1 MQGSAADCYK
11 YMTADRMTVSLYDA
25 VRGVL
30 DREMSAPLAPGL
42 YLVSTPIGNL
52 ADITLRGLA
61 VLARA
66 GHVCCED
73 TRQTQKL
80 VSHYGIPARLSPYH
94 DHNAAKARPKI
105 LRWLAD
111 GGTVA
116 LVSDAG
122 TPLISDPGY
131 KLVREAAAQGSQV
144 FSIPGASAV
153 LAGLASSGLPT
164 DSFFFAGFL
173 PPKEAAARKRLAEL
187 AGIPGTLVLFESAS
201 RLDKTLVLLSELFA
215 GRELAIARELTKKFE
230 ECVRA
235 RLPAEGLAGR
245 EWRGE
250 FVLMISPP
258 AETGWSEAS
267 LREALE
273 KALEGASL
281 RDAVEEVRRTLCVP
295 RKHAYDLALEI
306 QRGMVSGASGDD
318 GQGKTAR
325 GL

>member
-1 MQGSAADCYK
+1 
-11 YMTADRMTVSLYDA
+11 MTGSLYDA

-30 DREMSAPLAPGL
+30 DKQLSGPLVPGL

-52 ADITLRGLA
+52 ADITLRALA
-61 VLARA
+61 VLAKA
-66 GHVCCED
+66 DHVCCED

-80 VSHYGIPARLSPYH
+80 TSHYGIPARLTAYH

-111 GGTVA
+111 GAAVA

-131 KLVREAAAQGSQV
+131 SSIASRRQGSQI
-144 FSIPGASAV
+144 FSIPGASAL

-164 DSFFFAGFL
+164 DNFFFAGF
-173 PPKEAAARKRLAEL
+173 PPPREMAARKRLADL

-201 RLDKTLVLLSELFA
+201 RMDKTLGILSELFA
-215 GRELAIARELTKKFE
+215 GRELAVARELTKKFE
-230 ECVRA
+230 EIIRV
-235 RLPAEGLAGR
+235 RLPAEALAAR

-258 AETGWSEAS
+258 GETGHSEET
-267 LREALE
+267 LRTAMEQAL
-273 KALEGASL
+273 AGASL
-281 RDAVEEVRRTLCVP
+281 RDAVEEVRRTLRVP
-295 RKHAYDLALEI
+295 RKQAYDLALEI
-306 QRGMVSGASGDD
+306 QRTMTVADD
-318 GQGKTAR
+318 GQGKKAKS
-325 GL
+325 L